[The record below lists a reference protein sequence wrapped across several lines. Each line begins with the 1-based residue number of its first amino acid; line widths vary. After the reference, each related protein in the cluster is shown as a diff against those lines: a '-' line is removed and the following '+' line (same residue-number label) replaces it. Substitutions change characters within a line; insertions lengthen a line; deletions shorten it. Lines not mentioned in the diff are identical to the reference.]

1 MNLNKVQLI
10 GRVGQQPTI
19 RETAKGKVCNVSLA
33 TNSGYGAKKETDW
46 HRLTFFDR
54 LAETVEEFVTK
65 GQELYVEG
73 RIKYNKWTDKEGVE
87 KYGTDILVNKMEL
100 GSNSQQGHITN
111 NGIISSLSLE
121 KENHPT
127 SDGDE

>member
-33 TNSGYGAKKETDW
+33 TNSGRGEKKETDW

-54 LAETVEEFVTK
+54 LAEVVELHVTK

-73 RIKYNKWTDKEGVE
+73 RI
-87 KYGTDILVNKMEL
+87 
-100 GSNSQQGHITN
+100 
-111 NGIISSLSLE
+111 
-121 KENHPT
+121 
-127 SDGDE
+127 